1 MNKGLLVLS
10 VAVALTPLTSIAAQ
24 GDLLVR
30 ARVIQ
35 VAPSESSALNLGVST
50 ETVPELDFSYF
61 VSPNVAL
68 ELILATSRHEVSLSS
83 GASLGK
89 VSLLPPTLTAQYH
102 FNPAGQISP
111 YVGAG
116 INYTRF
122 YDVDL
127 TSPFSVSK
135 NSWGGALQAGVDIA
149 VGKATFINLDVKK
162 VYIDTDVTS
171 AGTKIDTLKV
181 NPVVLGVGFGMR
193 F

>member
-1 MNKGLLVLS
+1 MKKGLLVLS
-10 VAVALTPLTSIAAQ
+10 VAAALTPLTSIAAQ

-35 VAPSESSALNLGVST
+35 VAPSESSALNLGVSND
-50 ETVPELDFSYF
+50 TVPELDFSNF
-61 VSPNVAL
+61 VTPNVAL
-68 ELILATSRHEVSLSS
+68 ELILATSRHEVSLS

-89 VSLLPPTLTAQYH
+89 VSVLPPTLTAQYH

-116 INYTRF
+116 VNYTRF
-122 YDVDL
+122 YDVGL
-127 TSPFSVSK
+127 TSPLSVSK

-149 VGKATFINLDVKK
+149 VGKTTFINLDVKK
-162 VYIDTDVTS
+162 IYIDTDVTS
-171 AGTKIDTLKV
+171 AGAKIDTLKID
-181 NPVVLGVGFGMR
+181 PVVIGVGFGMR

>member
-1 MNKGLLVLS
+1 MKKGLLVLS
-10 VAVALTPLTSIAAQ
+10 VAAALTPLSSIAAQ
-24 GDLLVR
+24 GDVLVR

-35 VAPSESSALNLGVST
+35 VAPSESSTLNLGVST

-61 VSPNVAL
+61 VTPNVAF
-68 ELILATSRHEVSLSS
+68 ELILATSRHEVSLS

-89 VSLLPPTLTAQYH
+89 VSVLPPTVTAQYH

-122 YDVDL
+122 YDVGL
-127 TSPFSVSK
+127 TSPLSVSK
-135 NSWGGALQAGVDIA
+135 DSWGGALQAGVDIA
-149 VGKATFINLDVKK
+149 MSKTTFINLDVKK
-162 VYIDTDVTS
+162 IYIDTDVTS
-171 AGTKIDTLKV
+171 AGTKIDNLKI